1 MRRDITIAAPPIRY
15 ILVHYHIF
23 KNGGTTIESI
33 LQREFPGAFAT
44 VHGPTAGATL
54 DARQLASFL
63 KDNQAVSAVSSHH
76 LRYPKPSL
84 RHIALFDCCFIR
96 HPLDRIR
103 SMYAYFRRINS
114 RDPLCRMARTR
125 NLREFVAGLIE
136 GYPHLIHNAQV
147 VLLGHAGL
155 FTRPATEEDLARAT
169 QVLLDM
175 AVPGLVEMFDESLLV
190 AEYFLQPAFPG
201 LRLEYVPQNRSGDAD
216 RDLIEREQ
224 QWPQLWGPS
233 INDQLVRLNQL
244 DLQLY
249 RAAEQEVGRRLALV
263 PNAGERM
270 AQFRSRCLHLQNA
283 AEDGAAEP
291 VGRPERKTYVPSP
304 KFAADHFLRS

>member
-1 MRRDITIAAPPIRY
+1 MRFDITVAAPPVRF

-44 VHGPTAGATL
+44 LHGPTAGAIL
-54 DARQLASFL
+54 DAHQLATFL
-63 KDNQAVSAVSSHH
+63 KNNPSVSAVSSHH

-84 RHIALFDCCFIR
+84 REVALFDCCFIR

-103 SMYAYFRRINS
+103 SMYTYFRRIDS

-125 NLREFVAGLIE
+125 NLREFVDGLID

-147 VLLGHAGL
+147 VLLGHGGL
-155 FTRPATEEDLARAT
+155 FTRPANEEDLARAT

-175 AVPGLVEMFDESLLV
+175 AVPGLVEMFDESLLI

-201 LRLEYVPQNRSGDAD
+201 LRLEYVPQNCSGDSA
-216 RDLIEREQ
+216 RPLIERE
-224 QWPQLWGPS
+224 PEGPALWGPRLT
-233 INDQLVRLNQL
+233 DQLMRLNQL

-249 RAAEQEVGRRLALV
+249 RAAEQEIGRRLALV
-263 PNAGERM
+263 PDAGERL
-270 AQFRSRCLHLQNA
+270 AHFRSRCQRLQA
-283 AEDGAAEP
+283 
-291 VGRPERKTYVPSP
+291 VGRPIL
-304 KFAADHFLRS
+304 AAAAF